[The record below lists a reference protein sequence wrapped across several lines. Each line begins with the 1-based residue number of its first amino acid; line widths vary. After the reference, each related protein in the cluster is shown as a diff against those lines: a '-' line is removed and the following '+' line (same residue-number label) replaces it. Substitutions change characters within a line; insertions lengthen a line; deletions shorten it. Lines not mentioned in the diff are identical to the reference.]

1 MIQLTE
7 VAEVPS
13 GGNYTVRSVYI
24 NPTQV
29 VMVRE
34 DTRMNGLL
42 AEGKLNLGFNASTRF
57 SRVTIRGGTSNYDIT
72 VAGEPAMV
80 FEKVNASR
88 TLLKG

>member
-7 VAEVPS
+7 IAETPS
-13 GGNYTVRSVYI
+13 GGKYTVRSVYI

-34 DTRMNGLL
+34 DARMSGLM
-42 AEGKLNLGFNASTRF
+42 AEGKIDLGFTPNMRF
-57 SRVTIRGGTSNYDIT
+57 SRVTVRGGTSNYDIT

>member
-7 VAEVPS
+7 ITEAPS

-34 DTRMNGLL
+34 DTRMNGIM
-42 AEGKLNLGFNASTRF
+42 AEGKLALGFTPNMRF
-57 SRVTIRGGTSNYDIT
+57 SRVTVRGGTSNYDVTIAGDPTT
-72 VAGEPAMV
+72 VY
-80 FEKVNASR
+80 EKVNASR

>member
-7 VAEVPS
+7 IIETTA
-13 GGNYTVRSVYI
+13 GKYMVRLVYL

-34 DTRMNGLL
+34 DVRLGSVM
-42 AEGKLNLGFNASTRF
+42 AEGKLDLGFTPNMRF
-57 SRVTIRGGTSNYDIT
+57 SRLTVRGGTSNYDVT
-72 VAGEPAMV
+72 VAGDPTMV
-80 FEKVNASR
+80 YEKVNASK

>member
-7 VAEVPS
+7 IAEMS
-13 GGNYTVRSVYI
+13 STGKYTVRSVYI

-34 DTRMNGLL
+34 DTRMNGIM
-42 AEGKLNLGFNASTRF
+42 AEGKLDLGFTPNMRF
-57 SRVTIRGGTSNYDIT
+57 SRVTVRGGTSNYDVTIAGDPTT
-72 VAGEPAMV
+72 VY
-80 FEKVNASR
+80 EKVNASK

>member
-1 MIQLTE
+1 MIKLTE
-7 VAEVPS
+7 IIETTA
-13 GGNYTVRSVYI
+13 GKYMVRLVYI

-34 DTRMNGLL
+34 DVRLGSVM
-42 AEGKLNLGFNASTRF
+42 AEGKLDLGFTPNMRF
-57 SRVTIRGGTSNYDIT
+57 SRVTVRGGTSNYDIT